1 MNNQCSINHS
11 CLFSSYCQ
19 NPGLQTT
26 YPQKIETFRKG
37 QIIYEEAKDQS
48 AYIIISGI
56 GMMNMGVMYNDTHV
70 EEQLNLA
77 LLGKEYA
84 FGSIVPSKSSFFVSY
99 HVQTLTNMKACK
111 LPYAGLKVYLSSD
124 PSVLEK
130 IFLANDLISN
140 AFMRQQW
147 IMNTNKVYD
156 RVQRALIVLNT
167 VRGKS
172 WNRVPLNITH
182 EDLAEIVKADR
193 PSVTLGLKKLQSQGL
208 IELGYGKVWL
218 NNELDF
224 FSNFDES
231 KPNTLSYL
239 PLVQ

>member
-19 NPGLQTT
+19 NPGLENM
-26 YPQKIETFRKG
+26 YPQKIETFKKG
-37 QIIYEEAKDQS
+37 QIIYEEAKDQG
-48 AYIIISGI
+48 AYIIISGLGI
-56 GMMNMGVMYNDTHV
+56 MNMEIMYDDTHV

-77 LLGKEYA
+77 ILGKEYV
-84 FGSIVPSKSSFFVSY
+84 FGSIVPSKSSFSISY
-99 HVQTLTNMKACK
+99 HVQTLTKMKLCK
-111 LPYAGLKVYLSSD
+111 IPFAGLKVYLNND
-124 PSVLEK
+124 KSVLEK
-130 IFLANDLISN
+130 IILANDMICN

-156 RVQRALIVLNT
+156 RVQRALVVLNT
-167 VRGKS
+167 AQGKL

-182 EDLAEIVKADR
+182 EDLAEIVHADR

-208 IELGYGKVWL
+208 IELGYGKIWL

-224 FSNFDES
+224 FSSFAVS
-231 KPNTLSYL
+231 KHSTLPYL